1 MPIFIS
7 ILTRLPYKMEFS
19 LILSSIALL
28 ISGLTFWLTYLRKGV
43 IKMSRPTTI
52 FFGNDGR
59 TSKSPKIY
67 LRTILYSTS
76 KKGNIIESMYVKLR
90 RGESIQN
97 FNVWVYG
104 DGQLHRGSGLF
115 VGAEGVTFNH
125 HFLLPKDGTNFN
137 FLPGESI
144 LEVYCTLVNRKKSR
158 LFTVNVNLT
167 EIESKALEN
176 AKKGIYFDW
185 GADSEE
191 YNKFIDEKPDQPG
204 EEELLKFFEKL

>member
-1 MPIFIS
+1 
-7 ILTRLPYKMEFS
+7 MEFS

-28 ISGLTFWLTYLRKGV
+28 ISGLTFWLTYLQKGIV
-43 IKMSRPTTI
+43 KMSRPTSI
-52 FFGNDGR
+52 FFGNDGGKR
-59 TSKSPKIY
+59 SSPKIY

-125 HFLLPKDGTNFN
+125 HFLLPKDGTNFS
-137 FLPGESI
+137 FLPGESF
-144 LEVYCTLVNRKKSR
+144 LEVYCTLVNRKKTR
-158 LFTVNVNLT
+158 LFTVKVTLT

-176 AKKGIYFDW
+176 VKNGIYFDW
-185 GADSEE
+185 GSDSEE
-191 YNKFIDEKPDQPG
+191 YNKFIDEKPDQPMK
-204 EEELLKFFEKL
+204 EELLKFFEKL